1 MRNRN
6 RCVHAPECLHIDS
19 GLEHQE
25 NMRIIVRV
33 DVVAGVTE
41 VLCTIRAAEPL
52 ALDRPYAAVADR
64 R

>member
-1 MRNRN
+1 
-6 RCVHAPECLHIDS
+6 
-19 GLEHQE
+19 
-25 NMRIIVRV
+25 MRIIVRV

-41 VLCTIRAAEPL
+41 VLRAVRAAEPL

>member
-1 MRNRN
+1 M
-6 RCVHAPECLHIDS
+6 HAPECLHIDS
-19 GLEHQE
+19 GLENQE
-25 NMRIIVRV
+25 NMRVIVRV

-52 ALDRPYAAVADR
+52 ALDGAHAAVADR